1 MTKKM
6 YSVPAYG
13 MDGREF
19 SLLCLMT
26 DSQIIEMSRMGKF
39 VVRMDCAAE
48 VIALVEADAN
58 TVASL
63 EAEGHRMDGGVMQ

>member
-26 DSQIIEMSRMGKF
+26 DSQIIEMSNMGKF
-39 VVRMDCAAE
+39 VVRMDCALE
-48 VIALVEADAN
+48 VIAIIESDAS

-63 EAEGHRMDGGVMQ
+63 EAQWYKENGGAMQ

>member
-1 MTKKM
+1 MTKKL

-26 DSQIIEMSRMGKF
+26 DSQIIEMSHMGKF
-39 VVRMDCAAE
+39 VARMDYAAE
-48 VIALVEADAN
+48 VVAISEADAS
-58 TVASL
+58 TVAAV
-63 EAEGHRMDGGVMQ
+63 EAEGHRMDGGAMQ